1 MRIAVVAG
9 GLRGLASRRRSYTG
23 PMAPRLRGQGL
34 VGLALAWLGGA
45 ALQLH
50 ERELMQGAV
59 YAALAAAGFVCL
71 ATGWACRRRARLVL
85 LCLLGVALA
94 GFAWTGGRALPRVA
108 QTLGASL
115 EGQDIVVDGVIASL
129 PQHGPAGTRFR
140 LRVESAVRG
149 GHAVVLPDL
158 LALGWYRGAHED
170 AASAQPRTELRAG
183 QRWRLTLRLRQPHG
197 NVNPHGFDYELYLFE
212 LGVGATGYVRDAPAT
227 LLHAAAAYPVQR
239 LRQAVRDAIDAS
251 VAERRIAG
259 LLSALAIGDQAAIE
273 REDWDLFRNT
283 GVAHLM
289 SISGLHVTMFA
300 WLAGLLLGVLW
311 RHIPGALLRV
321 PLPHAVRWSGLA
333 AAIGYALLSGWGVP
347 AQRTVWMLATVT
359 LLQSIGVAW
368 PWPLVLLAAAAV
380 VSLIDP
386 WALLQPGFWLSFG
399 AVALLMA
406 SRPAPVR
413 AAPGPHLSW
422 LRGAMQRLAAVLR
435 GGIRTQ
441 VIATLGLTPLTLVFF
456 QQVSLV
462 GLVANL
468 FAIPLVTLLI
478 TPLALLGVLAAPLWL
493 CAASVSHGLIGAL
506 AWLAALP
513 GAVWTLPA
521 APTWAQAAGL
531 LGAGVLILPLP
542 WRARLL
548 GVTLTIPLLLPV
560 PRHVETGRFELLALD
575 VGQGTAVLVRTRHHL
590 LLYDAGPQYS
600 RDSDAGQRVLLPLLR
615 GRGETRIDKL
625 VLSHRDSDHVGGAR
639 AVLAALPAGELLSS
653 LEATHPLRATGP
665 THTRCEAGQSWQ
677 WDGVQF
683 DVLGPPPERYPNP
696 PAAEGERS
704 AARPRPNALSC
715 VLRIASAQGRVLLT
729 GDIER
734 EQESALVAQHGAALR
749 SDVLVVPH
757 HGSKTSSSTA
767 FLDAVAPR
775 LAVIQAGYRN
785 RFGHP
790 APDVVARYAERG
802 IQVIHSPACG
812 AWAWP
817 VESGAGGQCLRDTT
831 RRYWRHAPAQP
842 ITP

>member
-1 MRIAVVAG
+1 M
-9 GLRGLASRRRSYTG
+9 T
-23 PMAPRLRGQGL
+23 PRLRGHGL
-34 VGLALAWLGGA
+34 VGLALAWLGGV

-50 ERELMQGAV
+50 ERELMAGIA
-59 YAALAAAGFVCL
+59 YAALAAAGFGCL
-71 ATGWACRRRARLVL
+71 AGGWACRRGARLVVL
-85 LCLLGVALA
+85 SLLGVALL
-94 GFAWTGGRALPRVA
+94 GFAWTGARALPRVA
-108 QTLGASL
+108 QTLSASL
-115 EGQDIVVDGVIASL
+115 EGPDVVVDGVIASL
-129 PQHGPAGTRFR
+129 PQHGATGTRFR
-140 LRVESAVRG
+140 FRVESAVRG
-149 GHAVVLPDL
+149 GQAVALPEL

-170 AASAQPRTELRAG
+170 ASSAQPRTELRAG
-183 QRWRLTLRLRQPHG
+183 QRWRFTLRLRQPHG

-227 LLHAAAAYPVQR
+227 LLHGAAGYPVQR
-239 LRQAVRDAIDAS
+239 LRQALRDAIDAS
-251 VAERRIAG
+251 VAQRRIAG
-259 LLSALAIGDQAAIE
+259 LLAALAIGDQAAID

-300 WLAGLLLGVLW
+300 WLAGVLLGALW
-311 RHIPGALLRV
+311 RRIPGALLRV
-321 PLPHAVRWSGLA
+321 PVPHAVRWGGLVA
-333 AAIGYALLSGWGVP
+333 ATGYALLSGWGVP
-347 AQRTVWMLATVT
+347 AQRTVWMLAAVT
-359 LLQSIGVAW
+359 LLQSLGVAW

-406 SRPAPVR
+406 SRPAPAR
-413 AAPGPHLSW
+413 AAPQPQLSW
-422 LRGAMQRLAAVLR
+422 LRAALHRFGAVLR
-435 GGIRTQ
+435 GGVRTQ

-478 TPLALLGVLAAPLWL
+478 TPLALLGALAAPLWSVAA
-493 CAASVSHGLIGAL
+493 AASNALIGAL
-506 AWLAALP
+506 AGLAALP

-531 LGAGVLILPLP
+531 VGAGLLIMPLP

-548 GVTLTIPLLLPV
+548 GATLTLPLLMPV
-560 PRHVETGRFELLALD
+560 PQRVEPGRFELLALD
-575 VGQGTAVLVRTRHHL
+575 VGQGTAVLVRTRDHL

-615 GRGETRIDKL
+615 GRGEKHIDKL

-639 AVLAALPAGELLSS
+639 AVLAAMPVRELLSS
-653 LEATHPLRATGP
+653 LEDAHPLRTTGQ

-677 WDGVQF
+677 WDGVKF
-683 DVLGPPPERYPNP
+683 DVLGPPPARYANT
-696 PAAEGERS
+696 PAAEGERPAS
-704 AARPRPNALSC
+704 RIKANMLSC
-715 VLRIASAQGRVLLT
+715 VLRIASAQGSVLLT

-734 EQESALVAQHGAALR
+734 DQEFALVAQHGAALG
-749 SDVLVVPH
+749 SNVLIVPH
-757 HGSKTSSSTA
+757 HGSKTSSSAA
-767 FLDAVAPR
+767 FLDGVRPS

-790 APDVVARYAERG
+790 APDVLARYTERG
-802 IQVIHSPACG
+802 IAMIESPVCG

-817 VESGAGGQCLRDTT
+817 VDSGPAGECLRDTT
-831 RRYWRHAPAQP
+831 RRYWHHAPTRSAAP
-842 ITP
+842 

>member
-1 MRIAVVAG
+1 
-9 GLRGLASRRRSYTG
+9 
-23 PMAPRLRGQGL
+23 MAPRLRGHGL

-50 ERELMQGAV
+50 ERELMPGLV
-59 YAALAAAGFVCL
+59 YAALAAAGLGCL
-71 ATGWACRRRARLVL
+71 ALARVWRRGAALVVLVL
-85 LCLLGVALA
+85 LGAALL

-108 QTLGASL
+108 QTLSAPL

-129 PQHGPAGTRFR
+129 PQHGASGTRFR
-140 LRVESAVRG
+140 LRVESAVRAG
-149 GHAVVLPDL
+149 QAVVLPDL

-170 AASAQPRTELRAG
+170 ASSVPPRAELRAG

-227 LLHAAAAYPVQR
+227 LLHASAGYPVQR
-239 LRQAVRDAIDAS
+239 LRQAVRDAIDANVS
-251 VAERRIAG
+251 ERRIAG
-259 LLSALAIGDQAAIE
+259 LLAALAIGDQAAIE

-300 WLAGLLLGVLW
+300 WLAGVLVGALW
-311 RHIPGALLRV
+311 RRTPGALLRL
-321 PLPHAVRWSGLA
+321 PLPHAVRWGGLA

-359 LLQSIGVAW
+359 LLPSIGVAW

-380 VSLIDP
+380 VSLLDP

-406 SRPAPVR
+406 SRPAPAR
-413 AAPGPHLSW
+413 AAPPVHGPW
-422 LRGAMQRLAAVLR
+422 LKTAARRLGAALR
-435 GGIRTQ
+435 GGLRTQ

-478 TPLALLGVLAAPLWL
+478 TPLALLGALLAPLWSL
-493 CAASVSHGLIGAL
+493 ATTVSQVLIGAL

-513 GAVWTLPA
+513 SAVWTLPA
-521 APTWAQAAGL
+521 APPWAQAAAL
-531 LGAGVLILPLP
+531 VGAGVLIMPLP
-542 WRARLL
+542 RRARLL
-548 GVTLTIPLLLPV
+548 GAMLTLPLLMPV
-560 PRHVETGRFELLALD
+560 PQRVEPGRFEMLALD
-575 VGQGTAVLVRTRHHL
+575 VGQGTAVLVRTRDHV

-600 RDSDAGQRVLLPLLR
+600 RDSDAGQRVLLPMLR

-639 AVLAALPAGELLSS
+639 AVLAALPVRELLSS
-653 LEATHPLRATGP
+653 LEDGHPLLATGSA
-665 THTRCEAGQSWQ
+665 HTRCEAGQSWQ
-677 WDGVQF
+677 WDGVRFQM
-683 DVLGPPPERYPNP
+683 LGPPSALYPGTVP
-696 PAAEGERS
+696 AEGDAPAGR
-704 AARPRPNALSC
+704 AKANALSC
-715 VLRIASAQGRVLLT
+715 VLRIASAQGSVLLT

-734 EQESALVAQHGAALR
+734 QQELALVAEHGEALR
-749 SDVLVVPH
+749 SDVLLVPH
-757 HGSKTSSSTA
+757 HGSKTSSSA
-767 FLDAVAPR
+767 PFLDAVRPR
-775 LAVIQAGYRN
+775 LAVVQAGYRN

-790 APDVVARYAERG
+790 APEVVARHAERG
-802 IQVIHSPACG
+802 IQVIQSPVCG

-817 VESGAGGQCLRDTT
+817 VQSGPAGECLRDTSK
-831 RRYWRHAPAQP
+831 RYWRHAPP
-842 ITP
+842 RPFTP